1 MICLLTSAYFAPIQ
15 QYCKLYAAEK
25 VWEERCD
32 NYVKQTY
39 RNRCV
44 IAAANG
50 PLALTL
56 PVVRKGNDQPMRD
69 VEISEHGRWR
79 EMHWMAIVSAYKQS
93 PYFEYYAD
101 DFRPFYEQP
110 CRYLVD
116 FNAALQN
123 KVCELLNIDVEICP
137 TTTYEKTPTSDVA
150 DYRTLISPK
159 QPYALDPTFSPAP
172 YYQVFANHYDFLP
185 NLSIIDLLFNM
196 GPESRRVLRDSW
208 R

>member
-1 MICLLTSAYFAPIQ
+1 MICLLTSSYLAPIQ
-15 QYCKLYAAEK
+15 HYCKLYAAEK

-56 PVVRKGNDQPMRD
+56 PVVRKGNGQPMRD

-79 EMHWMAIVSAYKQS
+79 EMHWTAIVSAYKQS

-101 DFRPFYEQP
+101 DFRPFYEKP
-110 CRYLVD
+110 CQYLVD
-116 FNAALQN
+116 FNSALQD
-123 KVCELLNIDVEICP
+123 KVCELLNINVDIQP
-137 TTTYEKTPTSDVA
+137 TKVYEKTPPSDVQ
-150 DYRTLISPK
+150 DFRSLISPK
-159 QPYALDPTFSPAP
+159 QSFTLDAAFVPQP
-172 YYQVFANHYDFLP
+172 YYQVFSNAI
-185 NLSIIDLLFNM
+185 SCV
-196 GPESRRVLRDSW
+196 RTTCVLATTPTSTAVAR
-208 R
+208 